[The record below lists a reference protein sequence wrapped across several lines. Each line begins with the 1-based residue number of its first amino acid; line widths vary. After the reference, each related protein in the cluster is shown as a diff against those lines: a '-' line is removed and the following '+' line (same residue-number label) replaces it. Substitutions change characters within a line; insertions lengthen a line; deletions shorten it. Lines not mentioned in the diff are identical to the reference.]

1 MDISDLSPKEKLS
14 FEQFENLWE
23 EGTGFYWRVA
33 ILLFFF
39 WQMIDIIL
47 TVTFS
52 SFGGRVFGN
61 PGPNIPFNMNSIAQL
76 WGQVPA
82 FFMAVGFMFSWMG
95 VKEAKRK
102 KLVATLIIII
112 WATYFTYIIA
122 IREPWIKD
130 TLPRQIAGTAEF
142 LSFLGITIFLA
153 IKVKWPRFIWVVT
166 AYLGSLL
173 ILYYGFYRAITLA
186 LEWSPTYPH
195 SFSTLNV
202 VTGYIFPILG
212 IISAIFMAWAS
223 SEKGRRWAT
232 FSHILEERKK
242 AGKRQA

>member
-1 MDISDLSPKEKLS
+1 MDISDLSPKERLR
-14 FEQFENLWE
+14 FEQFENLWKE
-23 EGTGFYWRVA
+23 CTGFYWRVA

-47 TVTFS
+47 TITFRP
-52 SFGGRVFGN
+52 FGGRVFGN
-61 PGPNIPFNMNSIAQL
+61 PGPNIPFNMNNIAQL
-76 WGQVPA
+76 WNAFAV
-82 FFMAVGFMFSWMG
+82 FFMVFGFFISLMG
-95 VKEAKRK
+95 VKEVKRK

-112 WATYFTYIIA
+112 WATWFTYMIA

-130 TLPRQIAGTAEF
+130 TLPRQIVGTAE
-142 LSFLGITIFLA
+142 LLGFLGITIFLA
-153 IKVKWPRFIWVVT
+153 IKVKWPRFIWVVI

-186 LEWSPTYPH
+186 LEWSPSPP

-212 IISAIFMAWAS
+212 IIAVIYMAWIS
-223 SEKGRRWAT
+223 SEKGRRRAT
-232 FSHILEERKK
+232 FSHILGERKK
-242 AGKRQA
+242 VKKRQA